1 MKHTHLGL
9 ILSVLL
15 LKSIHLKCAPMF
27 DLARGVQAINEVSE
41 IAKSG
46 GTGAS
51 AVRDANEL
59 RTSFSA
65 AGSTARGT
73 EIFKPTSAA
82 PSLTKS
88 KSLPGMSFFLLSYLQ
103 SAFATGAMGL
113 TFLSIFLFG
122 FGIDVQIAAL
132 KTDTSLPS
140 LRAKGTSLEQNS
152 LSLDTAPNAVKT
164 QEFNPQKAL
173 ESTKPGEIPKEAP
186 KPGTETFDPK
196 NIDAPKPN
204 ELPKEA
210 PNPGA
215 EISDAKNLE
224 EPKPGDVPTD
234 PPHTIPARDAPLPP
248 TELPIRPLSSYPWH
262 FRMKEWFRQ
271 ATTNKM
277 LVHLATHGDEG
288 VKEWAEA
295 NEFVQLALKWEKQ
308 ETWVGSKLSKLIPAY
323 WRQKFTPSV
332 EPGRIGKAWRKMFGS
347 NHELRKSWEGWLKA
361 PLLPFVALAKGVQKL
376 RSSYNLKFARWLRLN
391 APENIRA
398 TIPARFKFEDDAEK
412 AALAAKE
419 ARAGSKVHPL
429 PSTAP
434 PDHLE
439 TFTTPPLHPEAPNP
453 PTTGGLPPLH
463 IEAPNPPTTSEF
475 SPIHPEVPNP
485 PTSNGLSL
493 RGTGTA
499 SPANPASFAE
509 LEHSHKVNP

>member
-27 DLARGVQAINEVSE
+27 DLARGVQAINEVSK

-82 PSLTKS
+82 PSLTV
-88 KSLPGMSFFLLSYLQ
+88 
-103 SAFATGAMGL
+103 GL

-122 FGIDVQIAAL
+122 FGIDNQIAAL
-132 KTDTSLPS
+132 KTDTSLPCKHLPTIHLFFQCKLDRS

-152 LSLDTAPNAVKT
+152 LALDTAPNAVKT

-173 ESTKPGEIPKEAP
+173 ESTKPAQGSS
-186 KPGTETFDPK
+186 ETRYRDVRSK

-215 EISDAKNLE
+215 EISDAKNWKSQNRVMLS
-224 EPKPGDVPTD
+224 
-234 PPHTIPARDAPLPP
+234 APYDLQ
-248 TELPIRPLSSYPWH
+248 LSYPLSWH

-412 AALAAKE
+412 AALAAK
-419 ARAGSKVHPL
+419 RGPCGLKN
-429 PSTAP
+429 
-434 PDHLE
+434 HLE

>member
-27 DLARGVQAINEVSE
+27 DLARGVQAINEVSK

-234 PPHTIPARDAPLPP
+234 PPHTI
-248 TELPIRPLSSYPWH
+248 RPLSSYPWH

-323 WRQKFTPSV
+323 WRQKWTPSA

-429 PSTAP
+429 PSTAQ

-453 PTTGGLPPLH
+453 PTTGGLRPLH
-463 IEAPNPPTTSEF
+463 TEAPNPPTTGEF
-475 SPIHPEVPNP
+475 SPIHPEGPNP

-509 LEHSHKVNP
+509 LEHSHKKP